1 MDETKYLILFKGK
14 DCTRDIKF
22 CQRVDSRY
30 RIQFHNNSVVYTPSA
45 DLVEYYENPQVLSPE
60 KIRISRN
67 GKQILSDACS
77 YDFGFYIRIASKGN
91 PYLSLHKKSE
101 VTIEYSFLDKGNAA
115 ECLKYF
121 SRVADIVGLKNSNQD
136 SILKLQYDELKFV
149 GEHSALA
156 KYLSPADVLNALCDD
171 TPIIFPFGFNLSQK
185 EAVEKAFQN
194 QISLIEGPPGTG
206 KTQTILNIIANALL
220 RGKTVA
226 VVSNNNSPTQN
237 VQEKLEK
244 YNLSFI
250 GAFLGNKDNKNNF
263 ISEQSGVYPDMT
275 SWKVE
280 NESLSQTQRKLSELA
295 KDLDD
300 KLKVQNKVAFAKQQ
314 LSDIKLEAAY
324 FYEYYHNIENHLPL
338 SRKKGFSVL
347 QSNNLLDLWLKCE
360 MFSPKRR
367 RAPFWFSFMSRL
379 RYGQFDLAFYKS
391 PLNDIITEFQ
401 KQYYDLR
408 IQELENE
415 IKFQEEILLEFHF
428 PEKMQEHTHCSME
441 LLKATLFEKYK
452 GRKSR
457 PVFTDEVF
465 WKNASDF
472 LDQYPL
478 ILSTTESLIKSLE
491 NVTYDYLIID
501 EASQVDVVK
510 GALALSCAKNLV
522 VVGDLKQL
530 PNIVPDKV
538 AKVTQAIF
546 REFQL
551 PQEYEYSSNSLLSSI
566 GSLFPNIPKTLLREH
581 YRCHPRI
588 IDFCNRK
595 FYNGQLIIMT
605 KDNGESDVLKTYRTV
620 EGNHA
625 RGRYNQRQIDVILNE
640 VLPNLGADISGNDI
654 GVISPY
660 REQTNAVSEQLG
672 DTGIEVETVHKY
684 QGREKENIIITTVDN
699 QISKFVD
706 KPDMLNVAISR
717 AEKRLRVV
725 VSGNEG
731 NENTN
736 IGDLV
741 KYMQYHNYEVIDSK
755 ICSVFDLLYKQYSQR
770 RELNFANKKRIFEY
784 PSEELLDSI
793 IRRVLSKNEFA
804 KLKVYYHYPLRL
816 LLKKVSELSKDEI
829 VYVTNPNTH
838 VDFLIYD
845 NMDKKPILTVEVD
858 GYAFHKPG
866 TRQHERDIMKNK
878 ILKQAG
884 IPILRLMTNESNEE
898 CRLIKM
904 LQQAL
909 G

>member
-1 MDETKYLILFKGK
+1 MDERKYLILIDKK
-14 DCTRDIKF
+14 DRTKVIKR
-22 CQRVDSRY
+22 CQCAGNCY
-30 RIQFHNNSVVYTPSA
+30 QIQYNDCGNVETLSA
-45 DLVEYYENPQVLSPE
+45 DQVEYYENPQVFLPE
-60 KIRISRN
+60 QIRISRN
-67 GKQILSDACS
+67 GKPFFSVSCV
-77 YDFGFYIRIASKGN
+77 YDFGSYIHIAFEGKLGLRFY
-91 PYLSLHKKSE
+91 PKSE
-101 VTIEYSFLDKGNAA
+101 LTIEYSYLEKGYAT

-121 SRVADIVGLKNSNQD
+121 SRVADIVGLKNSKEVNM
-136 SILKLQYDELKFV
+136 LKLQYDKLKFV

-156 KYLSPADVLNALCDD
+156 KYLSPAEPLNALYDD
-171 TPIIFPFGFNLSQK
+171 THIIFPFGFNLSQK

-226 VVSNNNSPTQN
+226 VVSNNNSATQN

-244 YNLSFI
+244 YNLSFFS
-250 GAFLGNKDNKNNF
+250 AFLGNTENKNNF
-263 ISEQSGVYPDMT
+263 IIEQSDVYPDMT

-280 NESLSQTQRKLSELA
+280 DESLSQTQSKLSELA
-295 KDLDD
+295 KDLDE
-300 KLKVQNKVAFAKQQ
+300 KLKVQNKVAFTKQQ

-324 FYEYYHNIENHLPL
+324 FYEYYYNIENHPPL
-338 SRKKGFSVL
+338 SRKKGFSAL

-360 MFSPKRR
+360 MFSQKRH
-367 RAPFWFSFMSRL
+367 RAPFWFSLISRL
-379 RYGQFDLAFYKS
+379 RYGQFDLAFYKY

-415 IKFQEEILLEFHF
+415 IKSQEEILLEFNF
-428 PEKMQEHTHCSME
+428 SEKMQEYTHCSMG

-478 ILSTTESLIKSLE
+478 ILSTTESLTKSLKD
-491 NVTYDYLIID
+491 VSYDYLIID

-530 PNIVPDKV
+530 PNIVPEQT

-551 PQEYEYSSNSLLSSI
+551 PQDYDYSTNSLLSSI
-566 GSLFPNIPKTLLREH
+566 GSLLPNVPKTLLREH
-581 YRCHPRI
+581 YRCHPKI

-595 FYNGQLIIMT
+595 FYKGQLIIMT
-605 KDNGESDVLKTYRTV
+605 HDHGESDVLKTYRTV

-625 RGRYNQRQIDVILNE
+625 RDRYNQRQIDVILHE
-640 VLPNLGADISGNDI
+640 VLPNLGDNISGDHI
-654 GVISPY
+654 GIISPY
-660 REQTNAVSEQLG
+660 RSQTDAIIEQMGS
-672 DTGIEVETVHKY
+672 TGVEVETVHKY

-741 KYMQYHNYEVIDSK
+741 KYMQYHNFEVIDSK

-770 RELNFANKKRIFEY
+770 RKLYFPNKKRIFEY

-793 IRRVLSKNEFA
+793 IRRVLSKDEFT

-816 LLKKVSELSKDEI
+816 LLKEVSHLSKTEI

-845 NMDKKPILTVEVD
+845 NMDKKPILAVEVD

-866 TRQHERDIMKNK
+866 TRQHERDLMKDK

-898 CRLIKM
+898 SRLIQM
-904 LQQAL
+904 LQQVL